1 MLQVETA
8 DNAINMIPVQ
18 RQSISEIIMEVQE
31 ATDDDGRSY
40 VCNYV
45 SIELCARVCVCVGA
59 GTSHRS
65 CHKATCCGCHL
76 PRGLPSEKKGEK
88 NLVGN
93 SWAGSLLNYIIV
105 YILVTASDHMR

>member
-45 SIELCARVCVCVGA
+45 SIELCACVCVCVCVLVLGLVIGA
-59 GTSHRS
+59 VI
-65 CHKATCCGCHL
+65 KPLVVAAIFLVACHL
-76 PRGLPSEKKGEK
+76 KKKEKK
-88 NLVGN
+88 
-93 SWAGSLLNYIIV
+93 I
-105 YILVTASDHMR
+105 